1 MNEMVMLKIIII
13 TFLGVIFWQDQKER
27 MVYWFLYPLSGLI
40 GFLIQ
45 TNLTVKEMILL
56 NSAVNLCLI
65 STILLILYV
74 YSNFILKKKLIGE
87 SIGIG
92 DILFFISLCFY
103 FPIVSFLI
111 LFVFSLVFSLTL
123 HLLKKKEKFETV
135 PLAGYMSFFFAT
147 IYFLTFFL
155 NFEFLFAN

>member
-1 MNEMVMLKIIII
+1 MNEMVIFKTIIII
-13 TFLGVIFWQDQKER
+13 FLGVIFWQDQKER
-27 MVYWFLYPLSGLI
+27 LVYWFLYPLAGLT
-40 GFLIQ
+40 GFFIQ
-45 TNLTVKEMILL
+45 TNLIVNEMILL

-65 STILLILYV
+65 TTILLILNI

-92 DILFFISLCFY
+92 DILFFISLCFC

-111 LFVFSLVFSLTL
+111 LFVFSLIFSLML
-123 HLLKKKEKFETV
+123 HILKKKEKVETV
-135 PLAGYMSFFFAT
+135 PLAGYMSFFFAV

-155 NFEFLFAN
+155 NFEFLFAY